1 MTRPL
6 REPSVDPF
14 PPLPWRKRVLVVCLT
29 LGANWVLVT
38 QIAGHPGGGDYVPPP
53 PPEPAPCAPGELQGC
68 LGGLASVV
76 VVPAP
81 AESAASAAA
90 AASAAVD
97 GAADGAASAASAAA
111 GAASAAS
118 AASVLPRLT

>member
-6 REPSVDPF
+6 REPPVDPF
-14 PPLPWRKRVLVVCLT
+14 PPLPWRRRVLIVCLT

-68 LGGLASVV
+68 LGGLATVV
-76 VVPAP
+76 VVPAAVAQVP
-81 AESAASAAA
+81 SAA
-90 AASAAVD
+90 AASAPS
-97 GAADGAASAASAAA
+97 AASAASAAA
-111 GAASAAS
+111 SAAVS
-118 AASVLPRLT
+118 AAR